1 MNGLEKGL
9 NTGWNFR
16 KLLAEKRDMI
26 TSFTNRK
33 AQRQW
38 AAGEDDVLKTCLG
51 DNTNM
56 RWCCIG

>member
-9 NTGWNFR
+9 NKGWNFR

-33 AQRQW
+33 AQR
-38 AAGEDDVLKTCLG
+38 
-51 DNTNM
+51 
-56 RWCCIG
+56 